1 MMSKRVIGRGD
12 VYWINPNQTVG
23 REIKGRH
30 RFVVITPKAINQLGA
45 VTTVP
50 VMSGGGFARTAGIT
64 VPISGH
70 DTIGVALCNQI
81 YAYDINA
88 RIKTGTAKYIETLD
102 ESLVDEILDRV
113 VSILDPEELR

>member
-1 MMSKRVIGRGD
+1 MSKHVIERGE
-12 VYWINPNQTVG
+12 VYWINPNPSVG

-30 RFVVITPKAINQLGA
+30 RFVVITPKAINLLGSI
-45 VTTVP
+45 TTVP
-50 VMSGGGFARTAGIT
+50 VTSGGNFSRITGVT

-70 DTIGVALCNQI
+70 DTIGVALCNQV

-88 RIKTGTAKYIETLD
+88 RIKAGTAKYIETLD
-102 ESLVDEILDRV
+102 QSLVDEILDRV